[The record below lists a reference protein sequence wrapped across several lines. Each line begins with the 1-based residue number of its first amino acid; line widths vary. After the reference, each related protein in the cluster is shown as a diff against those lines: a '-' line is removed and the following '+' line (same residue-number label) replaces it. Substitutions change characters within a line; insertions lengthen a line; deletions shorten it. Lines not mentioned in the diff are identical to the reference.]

1 MENQLT
7 SSTTTAHSLTYPY
20 MHATL
25 WVARP
30 AGQPMKQLAVK
41 LGAIRIY
48 NMMPLECLEKIFGQF
63 LDWKAET
70 RDIGDPL
77 KFLAATTYSNLR
89 QCLLGFI
96 AMCRHYLD
104 KFPGVKIPQWRVN
117 DDAIEHH
124 FRNVRGATGD
134 NTTPTIHECC
144 AATRHAT
151 IIRLFGDQAGNSG
164 GSPVGAVA
172 DDVDY
177 DVQSHAPAVESSG
190 MTIQEKIFSFNFQ
203 TLFKGS

>member
-1 MENQLT
+1 
-7 SSTTTAHSLTYPY
+7 
-20 MHATL
+20 
-25 WVARP
+25 
-30 AGQPMKQLAVK
+30 MKQLAVK
-41 LGAIRIY
+41 LGAIGIY

-134 NTTPTIHECC
+134 NTTPTIQECC

-151 IIRLFGDQAGNSG
+151 IILLFGDQAGNSG
-164 GSPVGAVA
+164 GSPVGADA
-172 DDVDY
+172 NDVDF
-177 DVQSHAPAVESSG
+177 DVRSHAPAVESSG
-190 MTIQEKIFSFNFQ
+190 MTMQEKYFPLTSKPCARDHRCAF
-203 TLFKGS
+203 L

>member
-1 MENQLT
+1 LRRQKSDPMENQLT

-41 LGAIRIY
+41 LGAIGIY

-89 QCLLGFI
+89 QCLLRFTAVQRRSMQLLSGSLVT
-96 AMCRHYLD
+96 RLE
-104 KFPGVKIPQWRVN
+104 FPGVLLLVPLPMTWI
-117 DDAIEHH
+117 
-124 FRNVRGATGD
+124 TM
-134 NTTPTIHECC
+134 
-144 AATRHAT
+144 
-151 IIRLFGDQAGNSG
+151 S
-164 GSPVGAVA
+164 
-172 DDVDY
+172 
-177 DVQSHAPAVESSG
+177 SHMP
-190 MTIQEKIFSFNFQ
+190 
-203 TLFKGS
+203 LL